1 MGDGNAEHEGGRER
15 RTTRRAVLKAGG
27 ALGVAS
33 VLSVGARR
41 IQAASSPSLTKY
53 VDPLPIPEVREP
65 DGTMQGADYYEIPL
79 KQFEQQLH
87 SDLDPTMLWGY
98 DGLYP
103 GKTIVV
109 RRNERIKARFDNS
122 PLGGPEVGGHL
133 LGEVDD
139 RVHGTKAGDYEWPNG
154 APDSFPEIRTVT
166 HAHGLHVEPESD
178 GYPEAWESP
187 SGVKGPF
194 WEKAVYDY
202 TNRQPAATL
211 WYHDHALGITRLNVY
226 AGLAGF
232 YLVRDSQEEQ
242 LNLPSSEYEVPILIQ
257 DRTFKND
264 ESGDLYYPETF
275 KPEFAGDTSVVNGKV
290 WPYLEVE
297 PRRYRFRFLNGS
309 NGRTFSLRLERNET
323 SETNVLPMHQIG
335 VDLGFLPNTVTLP
348 NPDQEYLVLAPAER
362 GDVIVDFSGHDGEA
376 FTLKNY
382 AEMPYAGENSGS
394 VDTDDFPGLPEIME
408 FRVGTTVTETDTSAD
423 PTTLNLPSGP
433 EFRPQSAKQERYH
446 TLDTGEVTAHDS
458 STLDTHFL
466 NNSLWDEE
474 NAVVQPQLGTTEIW
488 WLANTTGDTHPIH
501 LHLVEF
507 QVHEIREFDSGAG
520 EGPEYDGF
528 IQARE
533 RGESPAVE
541 DYLGGPKTIPDNYR
555 GDKDTVRVDPYEA
568 VAIITQFGTF
578 SGRYV
583 WHCHILEHED
593 QEMMLP
599 YEVVTGGGS

>member
-1 MGDGNAEHEGGRER
+1 MGNDNVGQERRDGR

-33 VLSVGARR
+33 MLSVGAQRVR
-41 IQAASSPSLTKY
+41 AAGSPSLEKY
-53 VDPLPIPEVREP
+53 ADPLPIPEVREP
-65 DGTMQGADYYEIPL
+65 DGTMQGADYYHITLE
-79 KQFEQQLH
+79 QFTQKLH
-87 SDLDPTMLWGY
+87 SDLPETPLWGY

-103 GKTIVV
+103 GKTIEV
-109 RRNERIKARFDNS
+109 RRNEPIKVRFDNS
-122 PLGGPEVGGHL
+122 PLSDVDGHL

-139 RVHGTKAGDYEWPNG
+139 RVHGTKVTDYEWPGG
-154 APDSFPEIRTVT
+154 APDPFPEIRTVT

-187 SGVKGPF
+187 DGVKGPF

-232 YLVRDSQEEQ
+232 YLIRDAQEER
-242 LNLPSSEYEVPILIQ
+242 LNLPSGDYEVPILIQ

-264 ESGDLYYPETF
+264 GSGDLYYPKEF
-275 KPEFAGDTSVVNGKV
+275 MPEFAGDTSVVNGKV

-297 PRRYRFRFLNGS
+297 PRKYRFRFLNGS
-309 NGRTFSLRLERNET
+309 NGRTFSLRLEQNENGASET
-323 SETNVLPMHQIG
+323 SVLSMHQVG
-335 VDLGFLPNTVTLP
+335 VDLGFLPNTVTIP
-348 NPDQEYLVLAPAER
+348 NADQEYLVLAPAER
-362 GDVIVDFSGHDGEA
+362 GDVIVDFSGHAGET
-376 FTLKNY
+376 FTLMNY

-394 VDTDDFPGLPEIME
+394 VDTEDFPGLPDIME
-408 FRVGTTVTETDTSAD
+408 FRVGTTVTEADTSPD
-423 PTTLNLPSGP
+423 PTTLDLPSGP
-433 EFRPQSAKQERYH
+433 EFRARAARQTRYH
-446 TLDTGEVTAHDS
+446 TLDTGAHDG
-458 STLDTHFL
+458 LDTHFL
-466 NNSLWDEE
+466 NDSLWDTGT
-474 NAVVQPQLGTTEIW
+474 VVQPQLGTTEIW

-507 QVHEIREFDSGAG
+507 QVHEIREFDSGAD

-528 IQARE
+528 VQARE

-541 DYLGGPKTIPDNYR
+541 DYLGDPKPIPDNYR
-555 GDKDTVRVDPYEA
+555 GDKDTVRVDPNEA

-599 YEVVTGGGS
+599 YEVVRGNRA